1 MADIG
6 RERTILLSTHIVA
19 DLGAACKEIAL
30 LDDGQIVFQGPPPL
44 LLAKAEGRV
53 FEITTTSTDAE
64 VIESRHEVVSRSV
77 ANGKVTLRCVSED
90 GQLPPSATAVAQPTL
105 EESYMAFMAGRG
117 RTSAARQDDEHSP
130 GPETPTPE
138 EGQQPS

>member
-30 LDDGQIVFQGPPPL
+30 LDDGKIVFQGPPPQL
-44 LLAKAEGRV
+44 LTLAEGRV
-53 FEITTTSTDAE
+53 FEITTSSTEAE
-64 VIESRHEVVSRSV
+64 MLENRHEVVSRST
-77 ANGKVTLRCVSED
+77 ANGQVTLRCVSED
-90 GQLPPSATAVAQPTL
+90 GELPSSATVVAEPTL

-117 RTSAARQDDEHSP
+117 RTSAARQDDEHLLDEVEAS
-130 GPETPTPE
+130 TPE
-138 EGQQPS
+138 KRQAG